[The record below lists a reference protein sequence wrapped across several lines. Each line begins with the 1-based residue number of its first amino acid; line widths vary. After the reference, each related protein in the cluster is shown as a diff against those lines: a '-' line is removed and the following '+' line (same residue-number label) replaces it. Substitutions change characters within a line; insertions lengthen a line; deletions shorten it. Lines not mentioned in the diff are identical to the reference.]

1 MSVSTKYF
9 TAGSVE
15 FVSAWYAL
23 LRTSDMKSSAVATP
37 SLNTSAIA
45 SLQLPK
51 PPFNLQRQL
60 SRLNLL
66 IIDELGFGPL
76 SPIGA
81 KLLFEFFSQRCER
94 GSILVTT
101 NLPFD
106 EWTEVFG
113 PDELLR
119 WLQDTQ
125 DGNERAKR
133 SHAKRR
139 AALRASPGIPP

>member
-1 MSVSTKYF
+1 M
-9 TAGSVE
+9 
-15 FVSAWYAL
+15 L
-23 LRTSDMKSSAVATP
+23 LHV
-37 SLNTSAIA
+37 
-45 SLQLPK
+45 LPPVLEGRLR
-51 PPFNLQRQL
+51 PPV
-60 SRLNLL
+60 
-66 IIDELGFGPL
+66 
-76 SPIGA
+76 PIGA
-81 KLLFEFFSQRCER
+81 KLLFEVFSQRCER

-106 EWTEVFG
+106 EWTEVFR